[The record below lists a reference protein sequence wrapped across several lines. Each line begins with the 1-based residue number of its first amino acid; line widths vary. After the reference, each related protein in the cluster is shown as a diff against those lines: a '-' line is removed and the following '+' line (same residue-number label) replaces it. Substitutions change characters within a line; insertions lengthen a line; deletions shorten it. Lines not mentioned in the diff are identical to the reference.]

1 VPFAEGIDIL
11 VPDPAAFYNQ
21 QVTRLQMEL
30 TGLERVCRGSGL
42 ARGLSFLL
50 AGFCFFA
57 AFFQL
62 QEGAMWWWPLF
73 GVAAVAF
80 LFFVIVHGLYDT
92 RRRTASLQVAF
103 FRQGLARIARQWSQI
118 TNPLGWEPTKS
129 SAAKSPAAESPAA
142 EGPSGPTAA
151 AGTGKLDRVTISDL
165 DLEGEK
171 SLWRLLNL
179 ARTPSGQEMLHQ
191 WMLQA
196 ASLEESQQRQ
206 ESVRA
211 LAEADAWRHEFL
223 LSCWGSV
230 NPVSSPATVV
240 AWATGPSLTPALR
253 TMTVVAR
260 ASAVLLLM
268 LLVAGLA
275 GLLSPQWFGTG
286 LFGLV
291 LFNFLISVWTAA
303 PIHEIFRQVAS
314 RAEDVRQYDRLLEMI
329 ATVPIR
335 TTMVDNLRKRLT
347 ARDDEPSVA
356 SAHRG
361 AMKQLLWWSLLGNL
375 RSGVTFVFYV
385 ILQFALLWDLH
396 ILAAL
401 EQWRLRWGRSLVG
414 WFDSLGELEALA
426 ALAQCRFDHPQ
437 WTFPELRAVA
447 ADQPVVAGQR
457 VGHPLLGPVSVANP
471 VSLGPWGQSLVVT
484 GSNMSGKSTY
494 LRAIGV
500 NLILGR
506 MGGPV
511 DAESFRMPAVEIG
524 TSMRVA
530 DSLADG
536 VSFFMSELRRLKQ
549 IVDRSRDFSPERG
562 IQYIYLLDEIL
573 QGTNSQ
579 ERQIAVTRVIQQLL
593 ARRAVGAISTHD
605 LQLPDVPQL
614 AGQLQVVHF
623 KETFAEIEGKQTMTF
638 DYVMRPG
645 ITPTTNALKLLALV
659 GLDST
664 E

>member
-1 VPFAEGIDIL
+1 
-11 VPDPAAFYNQ
+11 
-21 QVTRLQMEL
+21 
-30 TGLERVCRGSGL
+30 
-42 ARGLSFLL
+42 
-50 AGFCFFA
+50 
-57 AFFQL
+57 
-62 QEGAMWWWPLF
+62 
-73 GVAAVAF
+73 
-80 LFFVIVHGLYDT
+80 
-92 RRRTASLQVAF
+92 
-103 FRQGLARIARQWSQI
+103 
-118 TNPLGWEPTKS
+118 
-129 SAAKSPAAESPAA
+129 
-142 EGPSGPTAA
+142 
-151 AGTGKLDRVTISDL
+151 LDRVTITDL

-179 ARTPSGQEMLHQ
+179 ARTPSGQSMLHR
-191 WMLQA
+191 WMLQTA
-196 ASLEESQQRQ
+196 TLDESAQRQ
-206 ESVRA
+206 ASVKA
-211 LAEADAWRHEFL
+211 LADADTWRHEFL

-230 NPVSSPATVV
+230 SPVSSPATVM
-240 AWATGPSLTPALR
+240 AWANGPPLSPFLR
-253 TMTVVAR
+253 AMIGVAR
-260 ASAVLLLM
+260 IAVVLM
-268 LLVAGLA
+268 VTLCVAGAA
-275 GLLSPQWFGTG
+275 GWLSPQWLSTCV
-286 LFGLV
+286 FGLV
-291 LFNFLISVWTAA
+291 IFNFLISVWTAGA
-303 PIHEIFRQVAS
+303 VHEIFRQVAS

-335 TTMVDNLRKRLT
+335 TAMVDKLRQRVT
-347 ARDDEPSVA
+347 DRSGEPTTA

-361 AMKQLLWWSLLGNL
+361 AMRQLLGWSWLGNL
-375 RSGVTFVFYV
+375 RSGLTFVLYV

-396 ILAAL
+396 ILAGL
-401 EQWRLRWGRSLVG
+401 ERWRLRWGRALVG

-426 ALAQCRFDHPQ
+426 TLAQCRFDHPQ
-437 WTFPELRAVA
+437 WTFPELRAAA
-447 ADQPVVAGQR
+447 ADRPAVEGQR
-457 VGHPLLGPVSVANP
+457 VGHPLLGPTAVANP
-471 VSLGPWGQSLVVT
+471 VTLGPWGQSLVVT

-500 NLILGR
+500 NLVLGR

-511 DAESFRMPAVEIG
+511 DAQSFRMPAVEIG

-549 IVDRSRDFSPERG
+549 IVDRSRHFDPEQG
-562 IQYIYLLDEIL
+562 IQYVYLLDEIL

-623 KETFAEIEGKQTMTF
+623 KENFTQIEGRQTMTF
-638 DYVMRPG
+638 DYLLRPG